1 MFLRPLTG
9 NRAMLR
15 LIPSRL
21 LDLCD
26 RMCSICMEKCV
37 SKFNDNDLN
46 LGEMSCVDRC
56 VGKYLESHQKVGE
69 VLKRYEEQMKAQM
82 SGGAPPS

>member
-1 MFLRPLTG
+1 MHVP
-9 NRAMLR
+9 
-15 LIPSRL
+15 
-21 LDLCD
+21 

-37 SKFNDNDLN
+37 SKFSDNELN

-69 VLKRYEEQMKAQM
+69 VLKRYEEQMKQQM
-82 SGGAPPS
+82 AAGGGMPPSP